1 MEFCPFRLSPSA
13 SRVVPMPNGH
23 LEPPIAN
30 RRTPRS
36 PIVEPPLPIQNPPAR
51 RGMAYKVLWQWLRY
65 ISIVR
70 VQRLQAVL
78 CRLRLLDV
86 RIRDV
91 APVRQ
96 LVAHYLAA
104 PAPRLHPC
112 ILSLH
117 LWGDAP
123 DVTRGNKLPKPA
135 GATVTWIPKRRERLT
150 LQHLDSGMSRDVYMS
165 TEAPYVLK
173 LQAERWHEYS
183 NAPEALL
190 GVSSFAKLT
199 PRIYGSIC
207 TLYRGVPVSVLV
219 AERVPHTYR
228 SWCEELVQ
236 TPLDFT
242 SIKLLLDIVAAFF
255 ELVVQGAGILGYQLR
270 DLHWENLGI
279 TVEQAPTAQTCA
291 PRSPWKH
298 PGKRTCFSFVL
309 PGRFRARG

>member
-1 MEFCPFRLSPSA
+1 MY
-13 SRVVPMPNGH
+13 
-23 LEPPIAN
+23 
-30 RRTPRS
+30 
-36 PIVEPPLPIQNPPAR
+36 PIQNPSAR

-104 PAPRLHPC
+104 PAPRLHQC

-135 GATVTWIPKRRERLT
+135 GATVTWIPKRRDRLT
-150 LQHLDSGMSRDVYMS
+150 LQPLGSGMSRDVFMS
-165 TEAPYVLK
+165 PEAPYVFK
-173 LQAERWHEYS
+173 LQAERWHKYS
-183 NAPEALL
+183 NAAEALV
-190 GVSSFAKLT
+190 GVSSFAELA

-219 AERVPHTYR
+219 AERVPHTYL
-228 SWCEELVQ
+228 SWCRKLVQ
-236 TPLDFT
+236 TPLDAT
-242 SIKLLLDIVAAFF
+242 SLKILVDVVAGF
-255 ELVVQGAGILGYQLR
+255 
-270 DLHWENLGI
+270 
-279 TVEQAPTAQTCA
+279 
-291 PRSPWKH
+291 
-298 PGKRTCFSFVL
+298 
-309 PGRFRARG
+309 FRARVAGGWEPGVPTQRLALGEPGHHSRAGTDRADARAPLPLEAPWKAHMLLVCATGALPGARLASA